1 LPDIPHA
8 VMEGQKIGRR
18 AAEVGEGTLDV
29 IRDTALAAKVLE
41 LAGLGTLTI
50 RSLGH
55 PVATDR
61 QARRILGIHGRP
73 TGRSIVRLAAR
84 QLGPVLVRAVR
95 QALSG
100 APVTIAISGKT
111 MNGAVL
117 HVDAGLSTVPTAEG
131 DPALFVTIVDRT
143 EEREDIAQLNR
154 TVEHLWYTVELNP
167 QLPWVADSVNGV
179 TRVTERYLQMVGLEE
194 AQALGFLGWMN
205 VLHPED
211 MPRMQG
217 NVGAAMLNGS
227 PADVRCR
234 FRIKDGSYRWMRCR
248 AFPRRDDEGNIIR
261 WYGYTEDIH
270 EIVLSEIETRWAA
283 EHDSLTGLPNR
294 ALFNRRLDELVARAS
309 DGLGRLGL
317 VMLDLDHFKDVNDIF
332 GHHAGDRLLTQ
343 FAKVLQETIAVE
355 ATVARLGG
363 DEFAILL
370 PGIESGDDVK
380 ALIDDL
386 FTALK
391 APLRLNGREFDCR
404 ASAGSAIF
412 PMHASNASEL
422 FKHADIAL
430 YEAKN
435 AGRGRYMSFVPS
447 MRSKMQRRV
456 AMINIGRE
464 AVENRRLLPYYQPQV
479 SIRTGEVLGFEA
491 LLRRRDRRGQIC
503 LPGTIAEAFND
514 FEVAEAIG
522 ISMLDMVIADM
533 IDWRRHGFDFGTIS
547 INASAAE
554 FRNRDF
560 IHRLIQHADGAGI
573 PRDRLT
579 IEVTEG
585 VFVGRSASTAS
596 QVITELKQ
604 AGFGISLDDFGTGY
618 ASLTHLRE
626 IPFDA
631 LKIDR
636 SFIEDL
642 FGEGGKDS
650 AAIVSAIIKLGQG
663 LGKMVVAEGIETDRQ
678 AEFLLGQGCTTGQ
691 GYLFGRPAPKSAVDL
706 MLSERCKTA

>member
-1 LPDIPHA
+1 
-8 VMEGQKIGRR
+8 M
-18 AAEVGEGTLDV
+18 
-29 IRDTALAAKVLE
+29 AAKALE
-41 LAGLGTLTI
+41 LAGLGTLLAP
-50 RSLGH
+50 SL
-55 PVATDR
+55 
-61 QARRILGIHGRP
+61 
-73 TGRSIVRLAAR
+73 TGRIHADKRASSLLGTRRKLTAQALLRLIER
-84 QLGPVLVRAVR
+84 QQGPVVIRAIR

-100 APVTIAISGKT
+100 VPVTIAVSGKAA
-111 MNGAVL
+111 NGAVL
-117 HVDAGLSTVPTAEG
+117 HVDAGFSRSETPDGT
-131 DPALFVTIVDRT
+131 PALFVTLIDRT
-143 EEREDIAQLNR
+143 EEREEIADLNR
-154 TVEHLWYTVELNP
+154 SVEHLWYTVELNP
-167 QLPWVADSVNGV
+167 QLPWVADNDKGV
-179 TRVTERYLQMVGLEE
+179 TRVTERYLKMVGLEE
-194 AQALGFLGWMN
+194 EQALGFLGWMN

-211 MPRMQG
+211 LPRMQSVVG
-217 NVGAAMLNGS
+217 NALLTGS
-227 PADVRCR
+227 PHDMRCR
-234 FRIKDGSYRWMRCR
+234 FKMADGSYRWMRSR
-248 AFPRRDDEGNIIR
+248 AFPRRDEDGNIIR

-270 EIVLSEIETRWAA
+270 ELVLTEIETRWAA
-283 EHDSLTGLPNR
+283 EHDPLTGLPNR
-294 ALFNRRLDELVARAS
+294 ALFNQRLDDLTKRAA

-317 VMLDLDHFKDVNDIF
+317 VMLDLDHFKDVNDIL

-343 FAKVLQETIAVE
+343 FAKVLRETITME

-370 PGIESGDDVK
+370 PNIDGAEAIQ
-380 ALIDDL
+380 ALIDEL
-386 FTALK
+386 FASLK

-412 PMHASNASEL
+412 PIHATNASEL

-435 AGRGRYMSFVPS
+435 AGRGRYMSFEPS

-464 AVENRRLLPYYQPQV
+464 AVENKRLLPYYQPQI
-479 SIRTGEVLGFEA
+479 SMQTGEVIGFEA
-491 LLRRRDRRGQIC
+491 LLRRRDRSGQIC

-522 ISMLDMVIADM
+522 INMLDMVIADM
-533 IDWRRHGFDFGTIS
+533 TDWRSRGLECGKVS

-560 IHRLIQHADGAGI
+560 INRLIAHTDGAGI
-573 PRDRLT
+573 PRDRLV

-585 VFVGRSASTAS
+585 VFIGRSAPVAS
-596 QVITELKQ
+596 EMITELKQ

-626 IPFDA
+626 IPVDA

-636 SFIEDL
+636 SFIQDL
-642 FGEGGKDS
+642 FGETGNDS

-663 LGKMVVAEGIETDRQ
+663 LGKTVVAEGIETDRQ
-678 AEFLLGQGCTTGQ
+678 ADFLRQHGCSAGQ
-691 GYLFGRPAPKSAVDL
+691 GYLFGRPAPKSAVDEL
-706 MLSERCKTA
+706 LAGQRRTG

>member
-1 LPDIPHA
+1 MRDP
-8 VMEGQKIGRR
+8 
-18 AAEVGEGTLDV
+18 AA
-29 IRDTALAAKVLE
+29 AAKALD

-50 RSLGH
+50 ASLGS
-55 PVATDR
+55 VIDADKRAAELLSAKARTTGLALLRLVDR
-61 QARRILGIHGRP
+61 TI
-73 TGRSIVRLAAR
+73 
-84 QLGPVLVRAVR
+84 GPVVVRAIR

-100 APVTIAISGKT
+100 SPVTIAISGRT
-111 MNGAVL
+111 LNGAVL
-117 HVDAGLSTVPTAEG
+117 HVDAGLSRGEAG
-131 DPALFVTIVDRT
+131 DGGPALFVTLMDRT
-143 EEREDIAQLNR
+143 EEREEIADLNR

-167 QLPWVADSVNGV
+167 QLPWVADNDKGV
-179 TRVTERYLQMVGLEE
+179 TRVTERYLKMVGLAEE
-194 AQALGFLGWMN
+194 QALGFLGWMH

-211 MPRMQG
+211 LPRMQATVG
-217 NVGAAMLNGS
+217 NALMNGT
-227 PADVRCR
+227 PHDVRCR
-234 FRIKDGSYRWMRCR
+234 FKMADGSYRWMRSR
-248 AFPRRDDEGNIIR
+248 AFPRRDEEGNIVR

-270 EIVLSEIETRWAA
+270 EIVLAEIETRWAA
-283 EHDSLTGLPNR
+283 EHDPLTGLPNR
-294 ALFNRRLDELVARAS
+294 NLFNQRLDELTSRAA

-317 VMLDLDHFKDVNDIF
+317 VMLDLDHFKDVNDIL
-332 GHHAGDRLLTQ
+332 GHHAGDRLLAQ
-343 FAKVLQETIAVE
+343 FAKVLQENITLQ

-370 PGIESGDDVK
+370 PGVEGPEAIESLV
-380 ALIDDL
+380 DDL

-391 APLRLNGREFDCR
+391 TPLRLGGREFDCR
-404 ASAGSAIF
+404 ASAGAAIF
-412 PMHASNASEL
+412 PLHASNASEL

-435 AGRGRYMSFVPS
+435 AGRGRFMSFEPA

-464 AVENRRLLPYYQPQV
+464 AVENKRLIPFYQPQV
-479 SIRTGEVLGFEA
+479 SMETGQIVGFEA
-491 LLRRRDRRGQIC
+491 LLRRRDRSGQIC

-522 ISMLDMVIADM
+522 IAMLDMVIADM
-533 IDWRRHGFDFGTIS
+533 IDWRNQGLEFGKMS

-560 IHRLIQHADGAGI
+560 ITRLTDHMDGAGI
-573 PRDRLT
+573 PRERLV

-585 VFVGRSASTAS
+585 VFVGRSAPMANDL
-596 QVITELKQ
+596 ITELKQ

-626 IPFDA
+626 IPVDA

-636 SFIEDL
+636 SFIQDL
-642 FGEGGKDS
+642 FGDTGVDS

-663 LGKMVVAEGIETDRQ
+663 LGKTVVAEGIETDRQ
-678 AEFLLGQGCTTGQ
+678 AEFLRQHGCSTGQ
-691 GYLFGRPAPKSAVDL
+691 GYLFGRPAPKSVVADL
-706 MLSERCKTA
+706 LSQTRRSA

>member
-1 LPDIPHA
+1 
-8 VMEGQKIGRR
+8 VREGQQTSRTTAAPR
-18 AAEVGEGTLDV
+18 AGDTPRDAAAAARALD
-29 IRDTALAAKVLE
+29 
-41 LAGLGTLTI
+41 LAGLGTLVVA
-50 RSLGH
+50 SLNGR
-55 PVATDR
+55 VETDPR
-61 QARRILGIHGRP
+61 ASDLLCRKRKLSARALL
-73 TGRSIVRLAAR
+73 RLVDRA
-84 QLGPVLVRAVR
+84 QGPVVIRAVR

-100 APVTIAISGKT
+100 CPVTIAIAGKT
-111 MNGAVL
+111 TNGAVL
-117 HVDAGLSTVPTAEG
+117 HVDAGFSLSTTVEG
-131 DPALFVTIVDRT
+131 AAALFVTLMDRT
-143 EEREDIAQLNR
+143 EEREEIADLNR

-167 QLPWVADSVNGV
+167 QLPWVADNDRGV
-179 TRVTERYLQMVGLEE
+179 TRVTERYLKLVGLEE
-194 AQALGFLGWMN
+194 EQALGFLGWMH

-211 MPRMQG
+211 LPRMQAV
-217 NVGAAMLNGS
+217 VGSAMLAGA
-227 PADVRCR
+227 PHDVRCR
-234 FRIKDGSYRWMRCR
+234 FKMADGSYRWMRSR
-248 AFPRRDDEGNIIR
+248 AFPRRDDDGNIVR

-270 EIVLSEIETRWAA
+270 DIVLTEIETRWSA
-283 EHDSLTGLPNR
+283 EHDPLTGLPNR
-294 ALFNRRLDELVARAS
+294 ALFNHRLDELAGRAA

-317 VMLDLDHFKDVNDIF
+317 VMLDLDHFKDVNDIL
-332 GHHAGDRLLTQ
+332 GHHAGDRLLTE
-343 FAKVLQETIAVE
+343 FAKVLRETITIE

-370 PGIESGDDVK
+370 PNIDGPETIQ

-386 FTALK
+386 FTSLK
-391 APLRLNGREFDCR
+391 TPLRLNGREFDCR

-412 PMHASNASEL
+412 PIHATNASEL

-435 AGRGRYMSFVPS
+435 AGRGRYMSFEPA

-464 AVENRRLLPYYQPQV
+464 AVENKRLLPYYQPQI
-479 SIRTGEVLGFEA
+479 SMQTGEVIGFEA
-491 LLRRRDRRGQIC
+491 LLRRRDRSGQIC

-522 ISMLDMVIADM
+522 INMLDMVIADM
-533 IDWRRHGFDFGTIS
+533 IEWRSRGLECGKMS

-560 IHRLIQHADGAGI
+560 IHRLIDHTDGAGI
-573 PRDRLT
+573 PRDRLV

-585 VFVGRSASTAS
+585 VFVGRSAPMAS
-596 QVITELKQ
+596 EMITELKV

-626 IPFDA
+626 IPVDA

-636 SFIEDL
+636 SFIQDL
-642 FGEGGKDS
+642 FGETGNDS

-663 LGKMVVAEGIETDRQ
+663 LGKTVVAEGIETSAQ
-678 AEFLLGQGCTTGQ
+678 AEFLRANGCSAGQ
-691 GYLFGRPAPKSAVDL
+691 GYLFGRPAPKSVIDELLAG
-706 MLSERCKTA
+706 RRKIA